1 MHKCNNCFFN
11 TWRGTPHTDKWRH
24 KYKYKIQNAQIHK
37 LFFSSPGEE
46 LGILAGEDATIRPVQ
61 LAGDSFH
68 LQGTDQRDYHKWM
81 IFRDIFWKMIESQY
95 WLRKQVWKI
104 SYFSPDFYQT
114 LLHQEFCLGVFVGL
128 NINLLSKNGKQGIC
142 TFLGLVLLVQVVVQL
157 RQALGVVS
165 PHAVR
170 FQYLCKCEIWGC

>member
-1 MHKCNNCFFN
+1 MHKYTNCFLC
-11 TWRGTPHTDKWRH
+11 TLHTDMSRH
-24 KYKYKIQNAQIHK
+24 KYIIQNAPRK
-37 LFFSSPGEE
+37 E
-46 LGILAGEDATIRPVQ
+46 LCILTSEDTTVRPVQ

-68 LQGTDQRDYHKWM
+68 LQKTDQRDCHLKDFHKWK